1 MQNGRGRIKYSA
13 PPARQ
18 ENYYNSK
25 QTSFSYHLD
34 KAFHLPEFQAQLFFT
49 RNWVGGPWGSRKYP
63 CHPHGRDRI
72 FSGEGGVNLTN
83 FQVGRVLLTRKRVT
97 KKKHETFKT
106 TIYLRRIRMNEH
118 SEDILS
124 VPWRGSTI
132 GLAGCGIWLFFLV
145 ILGMRAENRSGMWAF
160 NNHGMR
166 ES

>member
-1 MQNGRGRIKYSA
+1 MQNGRGRTKYSA

-49 RNWVGGPWGSRKYP
+49 RNWVGGLRFQEISMPPPRKGSDFLR
-63 CHPHGRDRI
+63 GR
-72 FSGEGGVNLTN
+72 GVNLTN

-132 GLAGCGIWLFFLV
+132 GLAGCGIWLFFLL

-160 NNHGMR
+160 NNHLMR